1 MCYQHLTLKVKIK
14 CFTTATLIFQL
25 LYILFRMIN
34 VYEIDESVGVYGNS
48 KLQVLYT
55 VGFKMIKNFDT
66 QVYEIQLAL
75 ILNCVLPICIKG
87 MFGKF

>member
-1 MCYQHLTLKVKIK
+1 
-14 CFTTATLIFQL
+14 
-25 LYILFRMIN
+25 MIN
-34 VYEIDESVGVYGNS
+34 VYEIDESVSVYGNS

-55 VGFKMIKNFDT
+55 VGFKMTNFDT

-75 ILNCVLPICIKG
+75 ILNCILPICFKG

>member
-1 MCYQHLTLKVKIK
+1 
-14 CFTTATLIFQL
+14 
-25 LYILFRMIN
+25 MIN
-34 VYEIDESVGVYGNS
+34 VYEIDESVSVYDNS

-75 ILNCVLPICIKG
+75 ILNCVLPICFKG
-87 MFGKF
+87 MFGKFWRKSTKDCYNYRADGYIL